1 MSAARGR
8 DLLLELDCTGGI
20 TLNGGGSV
28 LMREAGKDALT
39 SVGRYQF
46 GCVWVEM

>member
-28 LMREAGKDALT
+28 LMREAGRDIQT
-39 SVGRYQF
+39 SDGWY
-46 GCVWVEM
+46 